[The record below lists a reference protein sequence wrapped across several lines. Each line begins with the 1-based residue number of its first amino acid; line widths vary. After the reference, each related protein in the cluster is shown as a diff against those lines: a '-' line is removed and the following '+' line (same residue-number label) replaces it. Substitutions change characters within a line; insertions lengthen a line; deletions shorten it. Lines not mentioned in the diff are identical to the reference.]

1 MGAETIGYS
10 KSNLSV
16 SAVSIATSFPSLC
29 EVV

>member
-10 KSNLSV
+10 KPNFSV
-16 SAVSIATSFPSLC
+16 SAVLIATSFLSLY